1 MSHEIQDPDAPVG
14 VAAHE
19 RSVSARTMELVV
31 AGALMALAAVIMWDS
46 WRIGARWG
54 DDGPG
59 AGYFPFRVGVILF
72 AVSAAT
78 FFTKLRDASAAGVP
92 FVERAQLSLV
102 LQVFVPT
109 LVFVALIPFL
119 GIYVA
124 GAIFIAYF
132 MIRLGSYGAHVA
144 APVALGVP
152 AALFVLFEVWFLVPL
167 PKGPLEAAFGY

>member
-1 MSHEIQDPDAPVG
+1 MSHEIRDPEAPAG
-14 VAAHE
+14 AEAHA

-31 AGALMALAAVIMWDS
+31 AGALMAVAAVIMWDS

-54 DDGPG
+54 ADGPG

-78 FFTKLRDASAAGVP
+78 FVLKWRDAAEAGVP

-124 GAIFIAYF
+124 AAAFIAYF
-132 MIRLGSYGAHVA
+132 MVRLGRYGPQIA